1 MGSSHPDS
9 KELPVPVPQAWARAR
24 SLTVPLVLLLVLRV
38 PSLFEP
44 HWYTDESGYATTAW
58 MMSHGKVLFLT
69 VWNNKPPLLFWI
81 YQLSL
86 GLFGP
91 SEFGLHLLST
101 IAEGAALIATWK
113 LARAYL
119 SPARVWVAMLLT
131 ALFLATPVFN
141 GDLALPENFLV
152 GCTAWAMVALL
163 ASARAPSRPRSLL
176 LAGAAGILFAGACL
190 IQQTALADLAA
201 GAVVLVLVGRRGW
214 TLAVTTILVSA
225 VAVAVT
231 IAPFVWSAGLHNVL
245 FFLVSSYAG
254 YTGTSLQ
261 LSFWTLMPRLL
272 AGILLVWGVYSA
284 RHWPAARLLPW
295 VWLAALLLAYVLPN
309 RPYVHFL
316 LPAVPAAALLL
327 ARLRRPHWRHWG
339 GWAGLSLAPLLG
351 SVLVVTAI
359 WVTMLAAG
367 FSSGTLF
374 TVKLTA
380 EYFPA
385 FVGKLTGS
393 LSASTYVQIYDQRA
407 SAVDDAVQWVKKNHL
422 SGSTA
427 VVWSPDAWA
436 YLLGRLQPVLPGPTI
451 YTDHLW
457 LGQQELLKR
466 VQQERPVVVILTSD
480 SYTQFGPILPLLQR
494 GYTEVEASAQGEL
507 WVRSDVA
514 SRVLT
519 AAPARVAASRSGN

>member
-1 MGSSHPDS
+1 
-9 KELPVPVPQAWARAR
+9 
-24 SLTVPLVLLLVLRV
+24 
-38 PSLFEP
+38 
-44 HWYTDESGYATTAW
+44 
-58 MMSHGKVLFLT
+58 
-69 VWNNKPPLLFWI
+69 
-81 YQLSL
+81 
-86 GLFGP
+86 
-91 SEFGLHLLST
+91 
-101 IAEGAALIATWK
+101 
-113 LARAYL
+113 
-119 SPARVWVAMLLT
+119 
-131 ALFLATPVFN
+131 
-141 GDLALPENFLV
+141 
-152 GCTAWAMVALL
+152 
-163 ASARAPSRPRSLL
+163 
-176 LAGAAGILFAGACL
+176 
-190 IQQTALADLAA
+190 
-201 GAVVLVLVGRRGW
+201 
-214 TLAVTTILVSA
+214 
-225 VAVAVT
+225 
-231 IAPFVWSAGLHNVL
+231 
-245 FFLVSSYAG
+245 
-254 YTGTSLQ
+254 
-261 LSFWTLMPRLL
+261 
-272 AGILLVWGVYSA
+272 
-284 RHWPAARLLPW
+284 
-295 VWLAALLLAYVLPN
+295 LAALLLAYVLPN